1 MPVIGI
7 IQWKG
12 QANRFLMILSKE
24 EHFVFRVSVVEIQG
38 LAIKFF
44 LEFFFVTLVIGCV
57 INIFDDF
64 IPVDQV
70 KSN

>member
-1 MPVIGI
+1 
-7 IQWKG
+7 
-12 QANRFLMILSKE
+12 MILSKE

-44 LEFFFVTLVIGCV
+44 LEFFFVTFVIGFV

-64 IPVDQV
+64 IPIDQV